1 MVIGTPRGFRDILP
15 AEARAREQI
24 RDRVRAV
31 FDERG
36 YVPVETPLLEE
47 RSVLEHAGR
56 IKGSPFQLFDSDNRL
71 LMLRPDLTLPIAR
84 LTAQR
89 LGAAQLPA
97 RLRYEAPVVREQGA
111 LRGQP
116 RQFTQL
122 GVELIGGGE
131 VSGEVEVVSLLA
143 DTLSALE
150 IPNVRI
156 VVGSVRPLLALL
168 EADVADEALRE
179 EVLAQVHA
187 SNLVALDEA
196 VDAAGL
202 PAPIARALHE
212 LPRLHGDASVIDRV
226 DELLESACVPADRR
240 GTAELRGLVAG
251 LANTSAAAELSFD
264 FSIINSFDYYTGI
277 IFKAYVNGVAASL
290 ASGGRYDAVLANLGM
305 PNTAACGFACSLERL
320 QEVLGARGGDA
331 VPMPGAHLG
340 GRPLRIAVPK
350 GSLFAPTLA
359 ALEAAGLPVDDLRD
373 YGRKL
378 IISAGDVEY
387 VIVRATDAPAFV
399 AHGGADCGICGSD
412 SLIEADLDLLQI
424 ADLGYGACRFIV
436 AEPASRKG
444 KAERAYAWRG
454 TMRVAT
460 KYPRI
465 TQAYYD
471 RIGQQVDILAL
482 HGNIELGPI
491 VGMTDRIVDI
501 TATGTT
507 LRENDL
513 VIVDDVM
520 ECTARF
526 FAGPAA
532 YRCDARIRDLAA
544 RLVVAVRQTNGRLG
558 TVVAGKTNASE
569 KSAAE
574 KGAVPVP
581 APVVPAPAAGVI
593 PASAAPAPALATG
606 AVPIAFTPE
615 KGE

>member
-15 AEARAREQI
+15 REARARESI
-24 RDRVRAV
+24 RDRVRAC
-31 FDERG
+31 FDAHG
-36 YVPVETPLLEE
+36 YVPVETPLLED
-47 RSVLEHAGR
+47 RSVLERAGR

-89 LGAAQLPA
+89 LGSADLPL

-111 LRGQP
+111 LRGEP

-122 GVELIGGGE
+122 GVELIGGAE
-131 VSGEVEVVSLLA
+131 VDAEVEVVSLLA
-143 DTLSALE
+143 ETLEALGV
-150 IPNVRI
+150 PGARI
-156 VVGSVRPLLALL
+156 VAGSVRPLLALL
-168 EADVADEALRE
+168 ETDVADESLRE

-196 VDAAGL
+196 VDEASL
-202 PAPIARALHE
+202 PRPVARALHE
-212 LPRLHGDASVIDRV
+212 LPRLHGDASAIDRV
-226 DELLESACVPADRR
+226 DELLEGACVPAERR
-240 GTAELRGLVAG
+240 GTAELRALVDA
-251 LANTSAAAELSFD
+251 LAATDAAPALSFD

-277 IFKAYVNGVAASL
+277 IFKAYVDGLSASL

-305 PNTAACGFACSLERL
+305 PGTAACGFALSLERL
-320 QEVLGARGGDA
+320 QEVLGASA
-331 VPMPGAHLG
+331 EGAPNVCVG
-340 GRPLRIAVPK
+340 NRPLRIAVPK
-350 GSLFAPTLA
+350 GSLFAPTLE

-412 SLIEADLDLLQI
+412 SLIEADLDLLQV

-436 AEPASRKG
+436 AEPAGRAG
-444 KAERAYAWRG
+444 QAERAYAWRG

-507 LRENDL
+507 LRENNL

-532 YRCDARIRDLAA
+532 YRCDARIRDLAS
-544 RLVVAVRQTNGRLG
+544 RLV
-558 TVVAGKTNASE
+558 
-569 KSAAE
+569 AATS
-574 KGAVPVP
+574 K
-581 APVVPAPAAGVI
+581 
-593 PASAAPAPALATG
+593 
-606 AVPIAFTPE
+606 

>member
-15 AEARAREQI
+15 EEARARESI
-24 RDRVRAV
+24 RDTVRSC
-31 FDERG
+31 FDAKG
-36 YVPVETPLLEE
+36 YVPVETPLLED
-47 RSVLEHAGR
+47 RSMLETAGR

-89 LGAAQLPA
+89 LTRESLPA

-122 GVELIGGGE
+122 GVELIGGE
-131 VSGEVEVVSLLA
+131 DVAGEVEVVSLMA
-143 DTLSALE
+143 DTLAALKVS
-150 IPNVRI
+150 NVRI
-156 VVGSVRPLLALL
+156 VAGSVRPLLALL
-168 EADVADEALRE
+168 EADVADETLRE
-179 EVLAQVHA
+179 QVLSYVHE
-187 SNLVALDEA
+187 SNLVALDEC
-196 VDAAGL
+196 VEAAGL
-202 PAPIARALHE
+202 PRPITRALHE
-212 LPRLHGDASVIDRV
+212 LPRLHGDESVIDKV
-226 DELLESACVPADRR
+226 DELLEAACVPEAKR
-240 GTAELRGLVAG
+240 GTGELRGLVAG
-251 LANTSAAAELSFD
+251 LAKTEAAAELSFD

-277 IFKAYVNGVAASL
+277 IFKAYVDGVAASL

-305 PNTAACGFACSLERL
+305 PDVAACGFALSLERL
-320 QEVLGARGGDA
+320 QEVLGRAGASGIA
-331 VPMPGAHLG
+331 TPGVHVG
-340 GRPLRIAVPK
+340 SRPLRIAVPK
-350 GSLFAPTLA
+350 GSLFPDTLA
-359 ALEAAGLPVDDLRD
+359 TLERAGLPVDDLRD

-378 IISAGDVEY
+378 IIPAGDVEY

-412 SLIEADLDLLQI
+412 SLFEADLDLLQVV
-424 ADLGYGACRFIV
+424 DLGYGACRFIV
-436 AEPASRKG
+436 AEPRANAG
-444 KAERAYAWRG
+444 MAERAYAWRG

-532 YRCDARIRDLAA
+532 YRCDARIRDLAD
-544 RLVVAVRQTNGRLG
+544 RLAAVT
-558 TVVAGKTNASE
+558 
-569 KSAAE
+569 
-574 KGAVPVP
+574 
-581 APVVPAPAAGVI
+581 
-593 PASAAPAPALATG
+593 ATK
-606 AVPIAFTPE
+606 E
-615 KGE
+615 D

>member
-1 MVIGTPRGFRDILP
+1 MIIGTPRGFRDILP
-15 AEARAREQI
+15 EEARARESI
-24 RDRVRAV
+24 RDTVRSR
-31 FDERG
+31 FDAKG
-36 YVPVETPLLEE
+36 YVPVETPLLED
-47 RSVLEHAGR
+47 RSMLETAGR

-89 LGAAQLPA
+89 LTRESLPA

-122 GVELIGGGE
+122 GVELIGGE
-131 VSGEVEVVSLLA
+131 DVAGEVEVVSLMA
-143 DTLSALE
+143 DTLAALKVS
-150 IPNVRI
+150 NVRI
-156 VVGSVRPLLALL
+156 VAGSVRPLLALL
-168 EADVADEALRE
+168 EADVADETLRE
-179 EVLAQVHA
+179 RVLSYVHE
-187 SNLVALDEA
+187 SNLVALDEC
-196 VDAAGL
+196 VEAAGL
-202 PAPIARALHE
+202 PHPITHALHE
-212 LPRLHGDASVIDRV
+212 LPRLHGDESVIDKV
-226 DELLESACVPADRR
+226 DELLEAACVPEAKR
-240 GTAELRGLVAG
+240 GTSELRGLVAG
-251 LANTSAAAELSFD
+251 LAKTEAAAELSFD

-277 IFKAYVNGVAASL
+277 IFKAYVDGVAASL

-305 PNTAACGFACSLERL
+305 PGVAACGFALSLERL
-320 QEVLGARGGDA
+320 QEVLGRAGASGIA
-331 VPMPGAHLG
+331 TPGVHVG
-340 GRPLRIAVPK
+340 SRPLRIAVPK
-350 GSLFAPTLA
+350 GSLFPDTLA
-359 ALEAAGLPVDDLRD
+359 TLERAGLPVDDLRD

-378 IISAGDVEY
+378 IIPAGDVEY

-412 SLIEADLDLLQI
+412 SLFEADLDLLQVV
-424 ADLGYGACRFIV
+424 DLGYGACRFIV
-436 AEPASRKG
+436 AEPRANAG
-444 KAERAYAWRG
+444 MAERAYAWRG

-532 YRCDARIRDLAA
+532 YRCDARIRDLAD
-544 RLVVAVRQTNGRLG
+544 RLAAVT
-558 TVVAGKTNASE
+558 
-569 KSAAE
+569 
-574 KGAVPVP
+574 
-581 APVVPAPAAGVI
+581 
-593 PASAAPAPALATG
+593 ATK
-606 AVPIAFTPE
+606 E
-615 KGE
+615 D